1 MDDPVSGYLAHL
13 ITQSVSL
20 ATQRASRSDLM
31 HFCTWWETKHQQP
44 LDLWQV
50 VDRDLRDWKQQ
61 RQHVDGAAP
70 ATINHNLSTLRR
82 FFTWAVEQQLLVENP
97 TRGIEDVP
105 SVPLA
110 PRSLPDQ
117 AVDALLRAARNER
130 DLRLRLRDEALLA
143 LLIYAGLRVK
153 ELPAVMK

>member
-1 MDDPVSGYLAHL
+1 
-13 ITQSVSL
+13 
-20 ATQRASRSDLM
+20 M
-31 HFCTWWETKHQQP
+31 HFCPWWETKDQKP
-44 LDLWQV
+44 LDLCQV

-61 RQHVDGAAP
+61 RQHVDGAAR
-70 ATINHNLSTLRR
+70 ATINRNLSNLRR

-130 DLRLRLRDEALLA
+130 DLRLRLRDKALLA
-143 LLIYAGLRVK
+143 LLIYAGPRVK
-153 ELPAVMK
+153 ELPAVMKQSVSVQRQQGESIHQHH